1 MASSGVGSMGHL
13 TDELFKITAG
23 VDFVHVPY
31 RGAGPALTDLLAGQ
45 VATSFAGIAGS
56 IEYIRTARLRALAV
70 STATRVEALPDVPT
84 VSEFLPGFEAD
95 DWLGVGAPKDTP
107 ADIIERLNKEIAAAL
122 ADPNIKARFAALGG
136 TVFALSPGEFGKL
149 LADETA
155 KWGKVVRAANIR
167 LE

>member
-1 MASSGVGSMGHL
+1 MWDRQSSNSSIWRG
-13 TDELFKITAG
+13 DC
-23 VDFVHVPY
+23 VP
-31 RGAGPALTDLLAGQ
+31 PA
-45 VATSFAGIAGS
+45 
-56 IEYIRTARLRALAV
+56 
-70 STATRVEALPDVPT
+70 
-84 VSEFLPGFEAD
+84 
-95 DWLGVGAPKDTP
+95 
-107 ADIIERLNKEIAAAL
+107 IERLNKEIAAAL

>member
-1 MASSGVGSMGHL
+1 
-13 TDELFKITAG
+13 
-23 VDFVHVPY
+23 
-31 RGAGPALTDLLAGQ
+31 LTDLLAGQ

-56 IEYIRTARLRALAV
+56 IEYVRTGRLRALAV
-70 STATRVEALPDVPT
+70 STATRVEALPDIPT

-122 ADPNIKARFAALGG
+122 ADPTIKARFAALGG

-155 KWGKVVRAANIR
+155 KWGKVVRAANVR

>member
-1 MASSGVGSMGHL
+1 
-13 TDELFKITAG
+13 
-23 VDFVHVPY
+23 
-31 RGAGPALTDLLAGQ
+31 
-45 VATSFAGIAGS
+45 
-56 IEYIRTARLRALAV
+56 
-70 STATRVEALPDVPT
+70 

-95 DWLGVGAPKDTP
+95 DWLGVGAPKGTP
-107 ADIIERLNKEIAAAL
+107 ADIIERLNKEIAAAQHQG
-122 ADPNIKARFAALGG
+122 RFAAPGG